1 MGNAGGQELVGFI
14 WQVLN
19 HKMLH
24 LKKKFQVFEIRG
36 HAFARQKSIM
46 ICF

>member
-24 LKKKFQVFEIRG
+24 LKKKFLKFLKLEGMHSQDRN
-36 HAFARQKSIM
+36 QS
-46 ICF
+46 